1 MIEELTN
8 AISGRIKEV
17 LRLHLDGTS
26 EDFDA
31 ATTAVMTELTNMGGL
46 AESAFSASDLSMN
59 SIRDRETL
67 AKQLALALNES
78 TKWD

>member
-31 ATTAVMTELTNMGGL
+31 ATTAVVTELTNMGGM
-46 AESAFSASDLSMN
+46 AESAFAASDLSMD
-59 SIRDRETL
+59 STRDRETL
-67 AKQLALALNES
+67 AKQLALALGES